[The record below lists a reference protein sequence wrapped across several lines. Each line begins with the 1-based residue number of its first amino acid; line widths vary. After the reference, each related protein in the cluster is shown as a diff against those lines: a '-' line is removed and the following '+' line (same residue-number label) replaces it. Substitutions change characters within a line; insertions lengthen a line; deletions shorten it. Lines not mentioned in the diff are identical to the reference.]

1 MKVLWAFVVVQ
12 FVLGRWVDGF
22 EDLNVTELFSYVG
35 VARPLMVPLTLIP
48 GAAAKGAGIFH
59 KDLSFSPP
67 SPKYF
72 LFYFI
77 LITLDLL
84 GVFFFPS
91 FFHPHMWNACDLLL
105 WADIIRVSYDIC

>member
-48 GAAAKGAGIFH
+48 GAAAKGAGILH

-67 SPKYF
+67 SLKYF
-72 LFYFI
+72 
-77 LITLDLL
+77 
-84 GVFFFPS
+84 FFFFIHTRFIGFFFFF
-91 FFHPHMWNACDLLL
+91 FFHPNVECL
-105 WADIIRVSYDIC
+105 